1 MSNHQ
6 VEKSKD
12 LEETRLEL
20 DLEGEVVFLS
30 NR

>member
-6 VEKSKD
+6 EEKSED